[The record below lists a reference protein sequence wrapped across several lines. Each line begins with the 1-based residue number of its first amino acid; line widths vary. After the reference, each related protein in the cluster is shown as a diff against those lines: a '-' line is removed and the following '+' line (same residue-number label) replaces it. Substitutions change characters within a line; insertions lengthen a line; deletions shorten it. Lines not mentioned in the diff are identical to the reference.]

1 MHIPNSV
8 TGRKYTYHDA
18 VLGVVRA
25 WRRGPALLVGDTNS
39 GRIGLDEEAPVFG
52 PREDGWMR
60 ALEGAHWRDAF
71 RQRHGQAL
79 AYTWYSPNGRNGF
92 RLDEAFVNR
101 RLLPRLLDARHEWA
115 ASTNGDRRREAV
127 SDHAALIVEL
137 EA

>member
-1 MHIPNSV
+1 
-8 TGRKYTYHDA
+8 
-18 VLGVVRA
+18 
-25 WRRGPALLVGDTNS
+25 
-39 GRIGLDEEAPVFG
+39 
-52 PREDGWMR
+52 MR